1 MLPAELKQLDDVS
14 RRQFMSAVAKCS
26 LGVSLLPCA
35 VNEAMGQSRAGGK
48 AQRVIYLMMSGA
60 MSHVDTFDP
69 KPKSDVQGDTGV
81 VSTAIP
87 GVQFSAYLPK
97 LAKRAK
103 QLAVIRSLSTSTG
116 AHGPARYL
124 MRTSYS
130 PIATTKHPGLGSW
143 IHKTKG
149 RIHKELP
156 ASVHIGG
163 GVGPG
168 YMGAEFAPVPLG
180 DPSKGLENTQQP
192 PYLKDSAFD
201 KRMTLSNAFDSSFR
215 RRAGVNSKV
224 AGYDDLYREA
234 IGLLRSK
241 DLVAFDITK
250 EPQATRKAYGDS
262 KFGRG
267 ALLARRLV
275 ENGVRYVEVELGG
288 WDNHYELWDNLPA
301 KAAELDNVVNQL
313 LADLTQRGML
323 QDTLVVLGTEFG
335 RKPNINQRNGRDHHP
350 AAFSSVLA
358 GGGIRGG
365 QVIGKTDEDA
375 FYVED
380 DAVSPE
386 DLNATIATALGIQH
400 DKEIHSPDGRPFT
413 IGHGGTPIKKLV

>member
-1 MLPAELKQLDDVS
+1 MLPNELKKLDGVS
-14 RRQFMSAVAKCS
+14 RRQFMSGVARAS
-26 LGVSLLPCA
+26 LGVSMLPIA
-35 VNEAMGQSRAGGK
+35 AHEAMAQSRSGGK

-60 MSHVDTFDP
+60 MSHLDTFDP

-87 GVQFSAYLPK
+87 GVQFSEFLPK

-103 QLAVIRSLSTSTG
+103 QLAVIRGMSTSTG
-116 AHGPARYL
+116 AHGPASYL
-124 MRTSYS
+124 MRTSYGK
-130 PIATTKHPGLGSW
+130 IATTKHPGLGSW
-143 IHKTKG
+143 IQKIKG

-163 GVGPG
+163 GVGAG
-168 YMGAEFAPVPLG
+168 YMGAQFAPVPLG

-201 KRMTLSNAFDSSFR
+201 KRMTLSSAFDSTFR

-224 AGYDDLYREA
+224 AGYDDLYQEA

-241 DLVAFDITK
+241 DLEAFDINK
-250 EPQATRKAYGDS
+250 EPQAVRDAYGAS

-267 ALLARRLV
+267 VLLARRLI
-275 ENGVRYVEVELGG
+275 ENNVRYVEVGLGG
-288 WDNHYELWDNLPA
+288 WDNHYDLWANLPT

-313 LADLTQRGML
+313 LTDLTQKGML
-323 QDTLVVLGTEFG
+323 NDTLVVLGTEFG
-335 RKPNINQRNGRDHHP
+335 RKPKVNQRAGRDHHP
-350 AAFSSVLA
+350 AAFSTMLA

-375 FYVED
+375 FYVDED
-380 DAVSPE
+380 IVAPE
-386 DLNATIATALGIQH
+386 QLNATIGKALGISH
-400 DKEIHSPDGRPFT
+400 DKVIHSPDGRPFT
-413 IGHGGTPIKKLV
+413 ISNGEKPIDKLV